1 MTISA
6 AIDKLFFVNSEDY
19 PFYLSCLFA
28 NEEAEERE
36 EVEEAIHTLEDA
48 GIKFTDEILEKK
60 KIRINNVSPEPI
72 RFIDRQFKAVDI
84 DELPF

>member
-1 MTISA
+1 MTVSA
-6 AIDKLFFVNSEDY
+6 AINKLFFVNSEDY

-28 NEEAEERE
+28 NEEEEEKE
-36 EVEEAIHTLEDA
+36 EVEEALHTLEEV

-60 KIRINNVSPEPI
+60 RVRRNNIVPAPI